1 MKKSFLK
8 VFTIAVFLV
17 AIYFRLTKLGY
28 SELQSDEIDVLL
40 FLFNKQNF
48 IDFLLTQKKGPGQFI
63 VAFIVDRFFH
73 GLTYVELF
81 SRVPYAVVGIIF
93 VILAYFLARKIY
105 GQRTAVVATILIS
118 LSGLLIGLSRYAQF
132 PPFILALSCL
142 CIYLATRNGYG
153 TKRILIMNG
162 ALSGVA
168 FLFHYDA
175 LAFIIPIFIMLI
187 IERKFRD
194 ATTYALTTSAI
205 AVTFYIPFVTHQTFS
220 KTLNFLVNNRIQ
232 SDINSSLD
240 ITLQV
245 LRLYHSKEFLIIAGF
260 GIFLWLFSF
269 RKKLNP
275 FQILILLLAI
285 SATIYRFFHN
295 DNITYY
301 ISNIFWNIFFI
312 WYLFRLYKNK
322 VFNSENLIE
331 VWFFFSFIS
340 YVIFIKFPL
349 THIYNFFTPLFILI
363 SYEFLKFIKKFPIAG
378 ALIFLVL
385 VISSLSFNFQA
396 FIQTDVEYPFRKKEY
411 IFGKMYQSTSAREPL
426 KGIFG
431 FPYKRGW
438 KEIRN
443 EVKKLAE
450 TNKVGAYNTNEKP
463 SIARFYMSY
472 DHPAA
477 SFNIT
482 DPDIYIRINKPYSMV
497 EAPKIKAQSV
507 VRTNKYRIYLLK
519 QIYN

>member
-1 MKKSFLK
+1 MKNNFLK
-8 VFTIAVFLV
+8 VFTITTFLV

-63 VAFIVDRFFH
+63 VAFIVDKFFH

-81 SRVPYAVVGIIF
+81 SRIPYAFVGIIF
-93 VILAYFLARKIY
+93 VVLAYFVTKKIY
-105 GQRTAVVATILIS
+105 GQGPAVIATVFIS

-132 PPFILALSCL
+132 PPFILALACL
-142 CIYLATRNGYG
+142 CVHLATRDDHN
-153 TKRILIMNG
+153 TKRMLIING
-162 ALSGVA
+162 VLSGIA

-187 IERKFRD
+187 IGKKFKS
-194 ATTYALTTSAI
+194 AVAYSLTTG
-205 AVTFYIPFVTHQTFS
+205 AVATAFYIPFVSHQAFL
-220 KTLNFLVNNRIQ
+220 KTWNFLINNRIQ
-232 SDINSSLD
+232 SDVNSSLD
-240 ITLQV
+240 ITLQI
-245 LRLYHSKEFLIIAGF
+245 LRLYHSKEFLIIVGL
-260 GIFLWLFSF
+260 GVSLWLFSF

-275 FQILILLLAI
+275 LHILILLLAI
-285 SATIYRFFHN
+285 DSTIYRFFHN
-295 DNITYY
+295 EPLSYY
-301 ISNIFWNIFFI
+301 TTNTLWNIFFI
-312 WYLFRLYKNK
+312 WYLIKLYKNK
-322 VFNSENLIE
+322 TFNSENLIE

-349 THIYNFFTPLFILI
+349 THVYNFFTPLFILI
-363 SYEFLKFIKKFPIAG
+363 SYEYFKLVKKFPIFAT
-378 ALIFLVL
+378 LIILIL
-385 VISSLSFNFQA
+385 IISSLSFNFQA
-396 FIQTDVEYPFRKKEY
+396 FIQTDVEYPFRKKGY
-411 IFGKMYQSTSAREPL
+411 VFGKMYRNTSDREPL

-443 EVKKLAE
+443 EVQKLAE
-450 TNKVGAYNTNEKP
+450 TNKVEAYNTNEKP

-482 DPDIYIRINKPYSMV
+482 DPDIYIRINKPYSMLD
-497 EAPKIKAQSV
+497 APKIKTNSAI
-507 VRTNKYRIYLLK
+507 RTNTYRIYLLK
-519 QIYN
+519 PAY